1 MRGAHLMLRGIFGL
15 ALLLCLLIPAVAPAE
30 DAPMLPQV
38 YQGQVDVS
46 GWLMS
51 EKLDGVR
58 GRWDGRFLWSKN
70 GVRLRP
76 PPDFTRDFPPFALEG
91 EIWGG
96 RGTFERTAAIVQ
108 RDGDDG
114 WLGLRYA
121 VFDVPDSEGG
131 FTARLARAQQWFA
144 GHPSSFAFVVAQI
157 PVKDRTHL
165 QQELARVEKLGGEGL
180 VVRRPEALYVSG
192 RSPDIL
198 KVKSRQDAEA
208 VVIAH
213 IPGQGKYQG
222 VLGALLVELADGTR
236 FRIGT
241 GFSDAERRHPPAVG
255 TVITFSYQGIFTS
268 GIPRFPSY
276 VRIRAD
282 RGL

>member
-1 MRGAHLMLRGIFGL
+1 MTVRKGAAAVLFALVFCTGIPVLSTTWADTG
-15 ALLLCLLIPAVAPAE
+15 
-30 DAPMLPQV
+30 PMLPQV
-38 YQGQVDVS
+38 DQGQVDVA

-96 RGTFERTAAIVQ
+96 RRTFERTAAIVQ
-108 RDGDDG
+108 RDGDDD
-114 WLGLRYA
+114 WLALRYA

-131 FTARLARAQQWFA
+131 FIDRLARAQQWFA
-144 GHPSSFAFVVAQI
+144 GHPSSVAFVVDQI

-180 VVRRPEALYVSG
+180 VVRRP
-192 RSPDIL
+192 
-198 KVKSRQDAEA
+198 
-208 VVIAH
+208 
-213 IPGQGKYQG
+213 
-222 VLGALLVELADGTR
+222 
-236 FRIGT
+236 
-241 GFSDAERRHPPAVG
+241 
-255 TVITFSYQGIFTS
+255 SYNF
-268 GIPRFPSY
+268 
-276 VRIRAD
+276 V
-282 RGL
+282 